1 MSILKNAIDSIILG
15 LEDYQSADN
24 RRLISCARNIF
35 AGILL
40 LFKYKL
46 SILSPDNSDEVLIKQ
61 KIYPTVNKDGNLEW
75 KGKGKKTVDVIQIQD
90 RFESLGI
97 NVDWNRVKR
106 INEYRNDI
114 EHYYSELN
122 KKSAESIISDTFI
135 IIRDFISIHLQKDPK
150 ELLGEFAWK
159 ILLKVSEVYEK
170 EKKECNDK
178 LEKLDWK
185 SYTAY
190 EAIISFKCI
199 NCGSSLI
206 TVKDENKHIS
216 EAEFYCKNCN
226 KIYEY
231 EDIVED
237 SLKEY
242 FSYNLY
248 LSIKEGEVLEL
259 TTCPF
264 CLRESYL
271 YSEKKCA
278 ICGESAVHICARC
291 GSEIPPE
298 EINEGQFCD
307 YCSYI
312 MDKDD

>member
-75 KGKGKKTVDVIQIQD
+75 KGKGKKTVDVFQIQD

-114 EHYYSELN
+114 EHYYSKLN
-122 KKSAESIISDTFI
+122 KKSVESIISDTFI
-135 IIRDFISIHLQKDPK
+135 IIRDFISMHLQKDPK
-150 ELLGEFAWK
+150 LLLGDFAWK
-159 ILLKVSEVYEK
+159 VLLEVSEVYEK
-170 EKKECNDK
+170 EKKECNGK
-178 LEKLDWK
+178 LEKIPWESPIVFDAV
-185 SYTAY
+185 T
-190 EAIISFKCI
+190 SFKCKK
-199 NCGSSLI
+199 CGSSLI
-206 TVKDENKHIS
+206 TVKDIKENI
-216 EAEFYCKNCN
+216 EETEFFCKNCN
-226 KIYEY
+226 EIYDY
-231 EDIVED
+231 ENIIEE

-242 FSYNLY
+242 YSFNRY
-248 LSIKEGEVLEL
+248 LSYTNGEELEL
-259 TTCPF
+259 ITCPF
-264 CLRESYL
+264 CFRESYL
-271 YSEKKCA
+271 YNEKKCA
-278 ICGESAVHICARC
+278 ICGESAVHICERC
-291 GSEIPPE
+291 GSEIIPE
-298 EINEGQFCD
+298 EINDGHFCG
-307 YCSYI
+307 YCSY
-312 MDKDD
+312 MMSKDD